1 MHICG
6 SPQLYSFRPLNSLN
20 ITFKTLTEKHG
31 ECIHTEYEALCTLLH
46 ALFNSVRLFLFL
58 LVNGGCT
65 MISISHFP
73 LNSFELVRLICF
85 LFGCLH
91 FLSSLSLSSCRF
103 GVPSLRPSVCFQFTV
118 YSNAAGCSEP
128 LGMKSRLVSDSQLSA
143 SSSYRTWGI
152 DTFTWHPQFARLDKQ
167 GKTNAWSPAHNNRSE
182 WIQVSETSKCH

>member
-1 MHICG
+1 MVNVHCIWSSMH
-6 SPQLYSFRPLNSLN
+6 
-20 ITFKTLTEKHG
+20 LTA
-31 ECIHTEYEALCTLLH
+31 C
-46 ALFNSVRLFLFL
+46 FL
-58 LVNGGCT
+58 LLCAPLSVPLGQWWVYNDFDQSLSSEFLWIGEVN
-65 MISISHFP
+65 MFSLRVS
-73 LNSFELVRLICF
+73 SFSLL
-85 LFGCLH
+85 
-91 FLSSLSLSSCRF
+91 SLSLSSCRF